1 MSIDQN
7 IEVRESVP
15 IKDIEVMIAT
25 ATRYRYLSPN
35 PKSAYKQLFVSGTRI
50 RAQVLF
56 GWFAGDEPMTPEEI
70 AADYRLPVA
79 AVEEAIAYCESQ
91 PLELEED
98 YSREEALMQAT
109 GMNEP
114 NYKDHPV
121 PKLLSPREREQ
132 LKQS

>member
-1 MSIDQN
+1 
-7 IEVRESVP
+7 
-15 IKDIEVMIAT
+15 MIT
-25 ATRYRYLSPN
+25 TETLYRFLSPN

-50 RAQVLF
+50 RAQVLY

-70 AADYRLPVA
+70 AADYGLPVE

-91 PLELEED
+91 PPELEED

-114 NYKDHPV
+114 NYKDHPT